1 MKYICKTC
9 GSKEMSY
16 AGGENQKHT
25 GLEPGYYKLSCGNC
39 GNTETHTFREPDTIQ
54 GQLHKRVLQDF

>member
-1 MKYICKTC
+1 
-9 GSKEMSY
+9 MSY
-16 AGGENQKHT
+16 TGGENQKHT